1 MDSGRRKP
9 DPRLTVI
16 APRPDMV
23 SQRIRRYEA
32 KPELWQ
38 VTNGQLIS
46 QSKISRSQ
54 TEAPR
59 SLPHLSSIKDL
70 GHIHLPRVGIE
81 IVT

>member
-16 APRPDMV
+16 EPRPDMV

-38 VTNGQLIS
+38 VTKGQLIS
-46 QSKISRSQ
+46 QGNITRSQ
-54 TEAPR
+54 TETPQ

-70 GHIHLPRVGIE
+70 GHV
-81 IVT
+81 